1 MWFTDTMHSSIVA
14 TTFLV
19 INVLFCAVSR
29 PEPISYANIILRMIG
44 YKFGENNAGI
54 I

>member
-1 MWFTDTMHSSIVA
+1 MWFTDTMHSSSYNVSCH
-14 TTFLV
+14 
-19 INVLFCAVSR
+19 INVLFCAVSS
-29 PEPISYANIILRMIG
+29 PEPVSYASIILRIIG